1 MLNYFPED
9 LSQNYE
15 QMESFFGFMLEN
27 RGDYFKER
35 IKELEKEAEHLQ
47 MQKQEIKE
55 IITLSTRIFQN
66 TQIVDDIHNIN
77 EQLNI
82 EYLRLADVKMKI
94 EKYNEINDLTKQ
106 SNEKGKEIL
115 EKTIEYEA
123 EYNQYSEN
131 IENIETHFQNLVQA
145 AYGEDGVLNYS
156 YENDV
161 KKRSSTGRIKICC
174 QIADENSHGRLYM
187 KINMFDLA
195 LFLNR
200 IDNNT
205 GCDLLIHDGSYCKP
219 NPGAK
224 AKVVNYVD
232 NYLKDAEKGQNF
244 ITINKSEEEET
255 DLEDFRKKKMIVA
268 ANSAS
273 TERVFRYQLNIDSD
287 CF

>member
-131 IENIETHFQNLVQA
+131 IENI
-145 AYGEDGVLNYS
+145 
-156 YENDV
+156 
-161 KKRSSTGRIKICC
+161 
-174 QIADENSHGRLYM
+174 
-187 KINMFDLA
+187 
-195 LFLNR
+195 
-200 IDNNT
+200 
-205 GCDLLIHDGSYCKP
+205 
-219 NPGAK
+219 
-224 AKVVNYVD
+224 
-232 NYLKDAEKGQNF
+232 
-244 ITINKSEEEET
+244 
-255 DLEDFRKKKMIVA
+255 
-268 ANSAS
+268 
-273 TERVFRYQLNIDSD
+273 
-287 CF
+287 

>member
-1 MLNYFPED
+1 
-9 LSQNYE
+9 
-15 QMESFFGFMLEN
+15 MESFFGFMLEN

-161 KKRSSTGRIKICC
+161 KKR
-174 QIADENSHGRLYM
+174 
-187 KINMFDLA
+187 
-195 LFLNR
+195 
-200 IDNNT
+200 
-205 GCDLLIHDGSYCKP
+205 
-219 NPGAK
+219 
-224 AKVVNYVD
+224 
-232 NYLKDAEKGQNF
+232 
-244 ITINKSEEEET
+244 
-255 DLEDFRKKKMIVA
+255 
-268 ANSAS
+268 
-273 TERVFRYQLNIDSD
+273 
-287 CF
+287 

>member
-145 AYGEDGVLNYS
+145 AYGH
-156 YENDV
+156 
-161 KKRSSTGRIKICC
+161 II
-174 QIADENSHGRLYM
+174 
-187 KINMFDLA
+187 F
-195 LFLNR
+195 
-200 IDNNT
+200 
-205 GCDLLIHDGSYCKP
+205 
-219 NPGAK
+219 
-224 AKVVNYVD
+224 
-232 NYLKDAEKGQNF
+232 
-244 ITINKSEEEET
+244 
-255 DLEDFRKKKMIVA
+255 
-268 ANSAS
+268 
-273 TERVFRYQLNIDSD
+273 
-287 CF
+287 

>member
-1 MLNYFPED
+1 
-9 LSQNYE
+9 
-15 QMESFFGFMLEN
+15 
-27 RGDYFKER
+27 
-35 IKELEKEAEHLQ
+35 
-47 MQKQEIKE
+47 
-55 IITLSTRIFQN
+55 
-66 TQIVDDIHNIN
+66 
-77 EQLNI
+77 
-82 EYLRLADVKMKI
+82 
-94 EKYNEINDLTKQ
+94 
-106 SNEKGKEIL
+106 
-115 EKTIEYEA
+115 
-123 EYNQYSEN
+123 
-131 IENIETHFQNLVQA
+131 
-145 AYGEDGVLNYS
+145 
-156 YENDV
+156 
-161 KKRSSTGRIKICC
+161 
-174 QIADENSHGRLYM
+174 M

-232 NYLKDAEKGQNF
+232 NYLKDAEEGQYF
-244 ITINKSEEEET
+244 ITINKSEVEET